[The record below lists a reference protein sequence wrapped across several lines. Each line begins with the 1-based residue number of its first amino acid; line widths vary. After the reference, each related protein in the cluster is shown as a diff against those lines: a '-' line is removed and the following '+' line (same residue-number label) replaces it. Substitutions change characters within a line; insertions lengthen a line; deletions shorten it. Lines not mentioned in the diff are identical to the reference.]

1 MFRAFKTAGFNMED
15 THLTEYKR
23 LDKLLM
29 LIALAFV
36 WAYKVGI
43 FRNDT
48 VKTLKIKK
56 HGRLEKSLFAYGL
69 EWLAHAFINAF
80 QNLMQKLS
88 FAFLSCT

>member
-1 MFRAFKTAGFNMED
+1 MED
-15 THLTEYKR
+15 THLTDYKR

-48 VKTLKIKK
+48 VKALKIKK
-56 HGRLEKSLFAYGL
+56 HGRLEKSFFAYGL
-69 EWLAHAFINAF
+69 EWLAQVFINAF
-80 QNLMQKLS
+80 QDLMQKLS

>member
-15 THLTEYKR
+15 THLTDYKR
-23 LDKLLM
+23 LDKLLI

-48 VKTLKIKK
+48 LKILKVK
-56 HGRLEKSLFAYGL
+56 NTAD
-69 EWLAHAFINAF
+69 
-80 QNLMQKLS
+80 
-88 FAFLSCT
+88 